1 MVHCIVFSC
10 GSRNDRDKGI
20 RFYRIPSVIK
30 SKSAFK
36 EELMTKRREKW
47 IQAISQ
53 GDKKAKDTLKS
64 KQVCNKHF
72 VSGKPSPYWDKHN
85 IDWVP
90 TLELGKKSYGCE
102 IDYEARAERQER
114 VKKREKYAIEQQECE
129 VAEKCWKLSES
140 SLPVAQIDFN
150 QPSTSTEEEKT
161 GNEGKEDAFTDDL
174 IACDEGSESDEIRT
188 KIMRDA
194 ECQADTE

>member
-1 MVHCIVFSC
+1 M
-10 GSRNDRDKGI
+10 
-20 RFYRIPSVIK
+20 
-30 SKSAFK
+30 
-36 EELMTKRREKW
+36 
-47 IQAISQ
+47 
-53 GDKKAKDTLKS
+53 
-64 KQVCNKHF
+64 
-72 VSGKPSPYWDKHN
+72 
-85 IDWVP
+85 P
-90 TLELGKKSYGCE
+90 TLELGKKSYSCE
-102 IDYEARAERQER
+102 KDYEARAERQER

-161 GNEGKEDAFTDDL
+161 GNEGKEDAFLDDL
-174 IACDEGSESDEIRT
+174 MACDEGSESDEIRT